1 MGRGIA
7 AAGAAA
13 FLTFACAPTGH
24 AAVSDWIDVAA
35 VEERLLGDINQAT
48 HDKSLL
54 PFTRQLGTGGTV
66 TGTLADSLDAAGVPA
81 STTLEALRALGT
93 ALDLDRDIQNGDRF
107 YVRHE
112 QTFTL
117 AGNRIGVGRVL
128 WLEVVTKAKGT
139 VAVHRFRP
147 KNGVEQF
154 WLANGQAAAP
164 PAFRQPLDIIK
175 MTSGFGLRA
184 DPLDHPSSNVTP
196 AVVEVVTAPPP
207 PPPAPPQEIE
217 ASLQKLRAA
226 SRAYAGFDTAS
237 VASARD
243 GGGMNAIEL
252 DRIMA
257 TARRMRALE
266 AEKHRREEAVAAAQ
280 AAAAAPPK
288 VVEPPPAEPVKRRLF
303 MHEGLDLLASTG
315 TPIHA
320 AADGVVVDAGPNG
333 GYGTFIRLGHAGKLT
348 TIYGHLSHLAPD
360 LQVGQPVLRGE
371 VIGFVGSTGRSTGA
385 HLHFEIQSA
394 GRPVDPGSHPAMRC
408 PQLAGAELALFK
420 KQVAASLRERER
432 EVATP

>member
-7 AAGAAA
+7 TVGAVA
-13 FLTFACAPTGH
+13 FLTCALASTGH

-35 VEERLLGDINQAT
+35 VEERLLGDVNQAT
-48 HDKSLL
+48 HGKDLL
-54 PFTRQLGTGGTV
+54 AFTRRLGTGGIV
-66 TGTLADSLDAAGVPA
+66 TGTLADSLDAAGAPA

-93 ALDLDRDIQNGDRF
+93 ALDLDKDIHTGDRF
-107 YVRHE
+107 YLRHE

-128 WLEVVTKAKGT
+128 WLEVATRTKGT
-139 VAVHRFRP
+139 VAVHRFQP
-147 KNGVEQF
+147 KDGVEQF
-154 WLANGQAAAP
+154 WLANGQAAAL

-175 MTSGFGLRA
+175 VTSGFGLRA

-196 AVVEVVTAPPP
+196 AVVEVVTPPP

-217 ASLQKLRAA
+217 ASLEKLRAA

-280 AAAAAPPK
+280 AAAVAPPK
-288 VVEPPPAEPVKRRLF
+288 VEPPPAEPVKRRLF
-303 MHEGLDLLASTG
+303 MHEGVDLLANTG

-320 AADGVVVDAGPNG
+320 AADGVVVNAGPNG
-333 GYGTFIRLGHAGKLT
+333 GYGNFIRLSHAGKLT
-348 TIYGHLSHLAPD
+348 TIYGHLSRLAPD

-385 HLHFEIQSA
+385 HLHFEIQSN
-394 GRPVDPGSHPAMRC
+394 GRPVDPASHPAMRC
-408 PQLAGAELALFK
+408 AQLAGADLVAFK
-420 KQVAASLRERER
+420 KQVAAALAERQRESRL
-432 EVATP
+432 